1 MTVGFVPTIDDIIA
15 ALSMLADVIGEGLVA
30 ISLGWA
36 AKPTGIGFIVG
47 LVFLLGFRSVAPVSF
62 EVESLTILSR
72 IAKRAWHIMIYA
84 VIVAGIVG
92 AILGALGAYSAIVEF
107 IGPAIQYGMMTG
119 VGVILAVVAVDLIKE
134 NRKIGLV
141 SAGSAFIIFFATQSD
156 PSALIYALAGSV
168 VISVIVGR
176 FVKFE
181 PILPDPQR
189 EKITTILPWRH
200 FGQLFR
206 SYRTYEEVPVAGGGS
221 TSAGG
226 PSGGGSGQNGGA
238 GPAGGGGGKVQRRE
252 IIKKLTRKDKILIV
266 RAALSLLALRVGT
279 SIAYPAI
286 DADIAGLPPVTGSGV
301 SIFDATNIIA
311 GLAGFTS
318 AIFGGAPLEPIITGT
333 AAAPNPVIS
342 AALMMAFAAAILL
355 LGWIGKAARYIP
367 LQAVTGFLLV
377 LGTLIIFP
385 ENAPLAMEADP
396 VVGGVTAVVTAAT
409 MDPFLGLV
417 AGLLVKGLV
426 LATAGEIAAEEAGS
440 MVDEGTADVIESQEE
455 VVPPVD

>member
-1 MTVGFVPTIDDIIA
+1 MAVGYIPTIDDIVA

-30 ISLGWA
+30 VSLGWA

-47 LVFLLGFRSVAPVSF
+47 LIFLLGFRSVAPVSF
-62 EVESLTILSR
+62 EVESLTIVSR

-84 VIVAGIVG
+84 VIIAGIVG

-134 NRKIGLV
+134 NRKIGIV

-168 VISVIVGR
+168 AISVVVGR

-181 PILPDPQR
+181 PILPDVQR
-189 EKITTILPWRH
+189 EKITMILPWRR

-206 SYRTYEEVPVAGGGS
+206 SYRTYEEIPVAGGGS
-221 TSAGG
+221 VS
-226 PSGGGSGQNGGA
+226 
-238 GPAGGGGGKVQRRE
+238 GGGGGSSPDQNGNGGAPAPPAAGGGKGQKKE
-252 IIKKLTRKDKILIV
+252 IIKRLTRRDKILIV

-286 DADIAGLPPVTGSGV
+286 DADIAGLPLVTDSGV
-301 SIFDATNIIA
+301 SIFDATNIMA

-318 AIFGGAPLEPIITGT
+318 ALFGGSPLEPIITGT

-355 LGWIGKAARYIP
+355 LGWIGRAARYIP

-385 ENAPLAMEADP
+385 ENAPAAMEADP

-417 AGLLVKGLV
+417 AGLIVKGLV
-426 LATAGEIAAEEAGS
+426 LATAGDMAAEGAEPI
-440 MVDEGTADVIESQEE
+440 VDEGTAVVEE
-455 VVPPVD
+455 EAMPPVD

>member
-1 MTVGFVPTIDDIIA
+1 MTVGFVPTIDDIVA

-30 ISLGWA
+30 ISVGWA

-47 LVFLLGFRSVAPVSF
+47 LIFLLGFRSVAPVSF

-84 VIVAGIVG
+84 VIIAGIVG

-119 VGVILAVVAVDLIKE
+119 VGVILAIVAVDLIKE

-189 EKITTILPWRH
+189 EKITMILPWRH

-206 SYRTYEEVPVAGGGS
+206 SYRTYEEIPVAGGGS
-221 TSAGG
+221 TSTPDGQG
-226 PSGGGSGQNGGA
+226 GGGSGQNSGT
-238 GPAGGGGGKVQRRE
+238 GPAGGGRE

-286 DADIAGLPPVTGSGV
+286 DADIAGLPPVTDSGV

-311 GLAGFTS
+311 GVAGFTS

-355 LGWIGKAARYIP
+355 LGWIGKAAKYIP

-385 ENAPLAMEADP
+385 ENAPAAMEADP

-426 LATAGEIAAEEAGS
+426 MATAGDIAAEGATS
-440 MVDEGTADVIESQEE
+440 TVDAAVIEEQE
-455 VVPPVD
+455 VPPVE

>member
-1 MTVGFVPTIDDIIA
+1 MTVGSVPTIDDIVA

-30 ISLGWA
+30 ISVGWA

-47 LVFLLGFRSVAPVSF
+47 LIFLIGFRSVAPVSF

-72 IAKRAWHIMIYA
+72 IAKRAWHIMVYA
-84 VIVAGIVG
+84 VIIAGIVG

-119 VGVILAVVAVDLIKE
+119 VGVVLAIVAVDLIKE

-189 EKITTILPWRH
+189 EKINMILPWRH
-200 FGQLFR
+200 LGQLFR
-206 SYRTYEEVPVAGGGS
+206 SYRTYEEVSVAGGSASVAGGGRGS
-221 TSAGG
+221 ET
-226 PSGGGSGQNGGA
+226 SGQNGDDA
-238 GPAGGGGGKVQRRE
+238 GHAGTGGSGKLQRRE
-252 IIKKLTRKDKILIV
+252 IIKKLTRKDKILIA

-286 DADIAGLPPVTGSGV
+286 DSDIAGIPAVTGSGA
-301 SIFDATNIIA
+301 SIFDASNIIA
-311 GLAGFTS
+311 GVAGFTS

-333 AAAPNPVIS
+333 AAAPNPVLS

-385 ENAPLAMEADP
+385 ENAPAAMEADP

-426 LATAGEIAAEEAGS
+426 FVTAGDIAAEEAAGAALIEED
-440 MVDEGTADVIESQEE
+440 VEEG
-455 VVPPVD
+455 VVPPID

>member
-1 MTVGFVPTIDDIIA
+1 MTVGFFPTIDDIVA

-30 ISLGWA
+30 ISVGWA

-47 LVFLLGFRSVAPVSF
+47 LIFLLGFRSVAPVSF
-62 EVESLTILSR
+62 EVESLTIVSR

-84 VIVAGIVG
+84 VIIAGIVG
-92 AILGALGAYSAIVEF
+92 AILGAFGAYSAIVEF

-119 VGVILAVVAVDLIKE
+119 VGVILAIVAVDLIKE
-134 NRKIGLV
+134 NRKIGLI

-168 VISVIVGR
+168 VISIIAGR

-189 EKITTILPWRH
+189 EKITTILPWRQ

-206 SYRTYEEVPVAGGGS
+206 SYRTYEEIPVAGGVSGS
-221 TSAGG
+221 DVGQGVDS
-226 PSGGGSGQNGGA
+226 PEQNGAGA
-238 GPAGGGGGKVQRRE
+238 STGGGKTQRRAV
-252 IIKKLTRKDKILIV
+252 IKKLTRKDKILIV
-266 RAALSLLALRVGT
+266 RAALALLALRVGT

-286 DADIAGLPPVTGSGV
+286 DADIAGIPPVTDSGV
-301 SIFDATNIIA
+301 SIFDASNIIA
-311 GLAGFTS
+311 GLSGFTS

-342 AALMMAFAAAILL
+342 AALMMAIAAAILL

-385 ENAPLAMEADP
+385 ENAPAAMEADP

-417 AGLLVKGLV
+417 AGLLVKGLIA
-426 LATAGEIAAEEAGS
+426 ATAGDLAAEGAGA
-440 MVDEGTADVIESQEE
+440 VIDDVTPADVIEEHE
-455 VVPPVD
+455 VIPPVQ